1 MGSGET
7 SYNGGRL
14 FEAVTKGLA
23 QPLQISILETPAGYE
38 LNSDMVAKRVGDF
51 LQVRLQNMKPIIQIV
66 PARKKDTPFSPD
78 SEEIIAPIM
87 SSSLLFMGA
96 GSPSYAVRQLRNSKA
111 YSVIQAAHRQG
122 SVIVLASAATIAFSD
137 WALPVYEIYK
147 VGEDVHW
154 KPGLGFF
161 ADFGLKLVI
170 IPHWNNTDG
179 GEELDTSRCFMGKAR
194 FDQLSSLLNDD
205 VAILGL
211 DEHTGLVIDISAGSA
226 SVLGKD
232 EIHIIR
238 QGGQKD
244 YRDGNLFALTELGD
258 FHLPTDLKAGI
269 PEGIWAAVKDERHK
283 SLEELPVPDE
293 VLRLVA
299 LRQMAR
305 EGREWGRSDKLRK
318 EITDMGWQVND
329 TPNGPEL
336 VHLS

>member
-7 SYNGGRL
+7 SFNGGRL
-14 FEAVTKGLA
+14 FEVVAKELA
-23 QPLQISILETPAGYE
+23 QPLKISILETPAGFE
-38 LNSDMVAKRVGDF
+38 LNSDMVAKRVGDY
-51 LQVRLQNMKPIIQIV
+51 LQVRLQNAKPTIHIV

-78 SEEIIAPIM
+78 SEEIISPLM
-87 SSSLLFMGA
+87 SSGIIFMGA

-122 SVIVLASAATIAFSD
+122 AALVLASAATIALSD

-161 ADFGLKLVI
+161 GEFGLKLVI

-179 GEELDTSRCFMGKAR
+179 GEELDTSRCFMGKRR
-194 FDQLSSLLNDD
+194 FDQLTRLLND
-205 VAILGL
+205 VTILGL
-211 DEHTGLVIDISAGSA
+211 DEHTGLVIDLAAGFA

-232 EIHIIR
+232 EIHILR
-238 QGGQKD
+238 QDKQQD
-244 YRDGNLFALTELGD
+244 YRDGSSFALTELGD
-258 FHLPTDLKAGI
+258 FHIPADLKVGI
-269 PEGIWAAVKDERHK
+269 PNDVWAAVADARQKALIEP
-283 SLEELPVPDE
+283 SVPDE

-299 LRQMAR
+299 LRQTAR
-305 EGREWGRSDKLRK
+305 EDREWGRSDELRK
-318 EITDMGWQVND
+318 EISAMGWQVND

-336 VHLS
+336 VPLS